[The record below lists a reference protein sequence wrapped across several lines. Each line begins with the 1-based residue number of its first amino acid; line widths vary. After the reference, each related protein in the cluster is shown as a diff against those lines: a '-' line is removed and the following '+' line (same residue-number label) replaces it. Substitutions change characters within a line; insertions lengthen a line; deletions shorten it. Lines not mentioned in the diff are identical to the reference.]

1 MNPRYASILAAIA
14 AVLFVGCLAVPF
26 NDPND
31 IGAKAAARLEK
42 QVPTYQE
49 SQLAN
54 RNDYIRAGSV
64 ETYLCRHSF
73 IGTFSDEEVI
83 MALRQK
89 ARAAGANGLT
99 DVSCEPGPVDE
110 ISGCVS
116 SIACQATMIKTVSS
130 AEN

>member
-1 MNPRYASILAAIA
+1 MNARYTIILAATA
-14 AVLFVGCLAVPF
+14 LVLFAGCTAGQF

-31 IGAKAAARLEK
+31 ISPQAAARLEK

-64 ETYLCRHSF
+64 ETYLCRRSF
-73 IGTFSDEEVI
+73 IVTFTNKKVI
-83 MALRQK
+83 TVLREK
-89 ARAAGANGLT
+89 AYAAGANGLT

-110 ISGCVS
+110 IGGCVS
-116 SIACQATMIKTVSS
+116 SIACEATMIKTDT